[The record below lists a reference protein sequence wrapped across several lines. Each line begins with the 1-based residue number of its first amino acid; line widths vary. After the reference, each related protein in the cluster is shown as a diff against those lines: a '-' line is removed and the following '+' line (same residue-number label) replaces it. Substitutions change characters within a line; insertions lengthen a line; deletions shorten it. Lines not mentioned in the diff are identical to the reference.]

1 MIGYVEI
8 VLIVSLVFLILLS
21 GYITLYLEGTESD
34 STSDDLTGTP

>member
-21 GYITLYLEGTESD
+21 YITLYLVGIDE
-34 STSDDLTGTP
+34 P